1 MLWQAAYR
9 TVPCEHTWKTAR
21 TDRPLVGFRTV
32 PWLDCAPVRAS
43 DHDVVEGDDPLVMH
57 KVAVT
62 KL

>member
-43 DHDVVEGDDPLVMH
+43 DPLVMH